1 MRMYS
6 LRGDNKQKAQEAHE
20 GIKPQKSL
28 QKQEIGEDAGAK
40 PPSNL
45 LESYVP
51 GPQGTEHRQKGH
63 PTPVHCLGEE
73 RDMSESQK
81 AQKRGNHYCYYE

>member
-6 LRGDNKQKAQEAHE
+6 LRGDNKQEAQEAHE
-20 GIKPQKSL
+20 SIKPQKSL

-45 LESYVP
+45 LESHVP
-51 GPQGTEHRQKGH
+51 GPQGKEHRQEGQ
-63 PTPVHCLGEE
+63 PTTVHCLGEE
-73 RDMSESQK
+73 RHVRIK
-81 AQKRGNHYCYYE
+81 KRRKKG